1 MEFVGVKV
9 VEQLEDDCPRTCIMK
24 EPSSIAIP
32 EQESGDMIKNYIKR
46 TESSSITHDKS
57 GRSSS
62 RWSFIAEE

>member
-24 EPSSIAIP
+24 ELSSIAIP

-57 GRSSS
+57 GRSS